1 MIPLVEHRPA
11 RARVA
16 QSETPV
22 RDFIPYSCLYNDE
35 TVLTKNG
42 QLIQILRL
50 NGFSFESADFDEID
64 LKKRLRNMLFKSVA
78 SQDYALWFHT
88 IRERQPTFPTGDFA
102 PGFAAE
108 LNKRW
113 KEKNKGRQLFA
124 NSLYISIVRRGTR
137 NGWNGIHRL
146 LQSLSHEV
154 NRVEQSAAL
163 EVACQ
168 DLTDITRRFQMALA
182 DYSPRVLTARQVPG
196 GVLSEPLAFLA
207 RLINLE
213 ERPVLAPTM
222 DLSRYLAYKRLFFGE
237 NAIECRGTRGS
248 RFAAAVSIKEYGAET
263 SAGLLDGFF
272 HLPFEFVIT
281 QSFVF
286 SHRQDALTRMQ
297 TQQRRME
304 QAKDLSVSQSEEIDE
319 ALDDAVSGAIAFG
332 EHHLTVVPI
341 VGSLEELDDAVARI
355 ESELMNVGII
365 GVREDLNMEA
375 SFWAQLPGNFEH
387 IARRSTIH
395 TANVAGFASLH
406 NFPSGRAAGNHW
418 GPAVTVLET
427 QAGTPYFFNFHS
439 GDVGH
444 TTVIGPTGCGKTAL
458 LNFLCAQAQKFNSRL
473 FYFDFDRG
481 AEIFLRALGGSYS
494 VLGASQSSGF
504 NPLQLPDSL
513 KNRIFLTEWLKI
525 LLTTS
530 GEVLSS
536 DDMTVVSEA
545 VAGNYKL
552 SWGQRTL
559 ANIAPF
565 FGTAGPGRL
574 ANRLAMWHGDGA
586 KHHLFGAAQDVL
598 SLDHRVMGFEMGE
611 ILNDP
616 QGLAPVLFYFFHRI
630 RSSLTGVPTMI
641 VLEEAWALL
650 RHPVFASKIESWLK
664 TFRKLNAFLI
674 FTTQSV
680 EDATRSSISPT
691 LVEQTST
698 HIYFPNS
705 KATNDYRAVFRL
717 SERELNLVRDVL
729 DKQSRY
735 FLLKQGR
742 DSVVARADFS
752 GMPDVLAVLS
762 GRAESVARLDK
773 IRSEVG
779 DDPEAWLPRF
789 LEDKHE
795 SLDRHETHAA

>member
-1 MIPLVEHRPA
+1 MIPLAEHRPA

-16 QSETPV
+16 ASEIPV
-22 RDFIPYSCLYNDE
+22 RDFIPYTCLYNDE

-42 QLIQILRL
+42 QLIQILKVD
-50 NGFSFESADFDEID
+50 GFAFESADFDEID

-78 SQDYALWFHT
+78 SHDYALWFHT
-88 IRERQPTFPTGDFA
+88 IRERQPTFPAGDFA
-102 PGFAAE
+102 PGFAAD
-108 LNKRW
+108 LNRRW

-137 NGWNGIHRL
+137 NGWAGVQRV
-146 LQSLSHEV
+146 LQSLSHEESK
-154 NRVEQSAAL
+154 VEQSAAL
-163 EVACQ
+163 EAACQ
-168 DLTDITRRFQMALA
+168 DLTDITRRFEASLA
-182 DYSPRVLTARQVPG
+182 DYGPRILTAQPMPG
-196 GVLSEPLAFLA
+196 GALSEPLAFLA

-213 ERPVLAPTM
+213 NRPILAPTM
-222 DLSRYLAYKRLFFGE
+222 NLSRYLADKRLFFGE
-237 NAIECRGTRGS
+237 QAIECRGTRGS
-248 RFAAAVSIKEYGAET
+248 RFTAAVSIKEYGAET

-304 QAKDLSVSQSEEIDE
+304 QAKDLSVSQREEIDE
-319 ALDDAVSGAIAFG
+319 ALDDAMSGAIAFG
-332 EHHLTVVPI
+332 EHHLTVLPI
-341 VGSLEELDDAVARI
+341 VGSLQELDEAVARI

-406 NFPSGRAAGNHW
+406 NFPSGRAAGHHW

-427 QAGTPYFFNFHS
+427 QAGTPYFFNFHA

-444 TTVIGPTGCGKTAL
+444 TTVIGPTGCGKTAIV
-458 LNFLCAQAQKFNSRL
+458 NFLCAQARKFNCRL
-473 FYFDFDRG
+473 FYFDRDRG

-494 VLGASQSSGF
+494 ILGASQPSGF
-504 NPLQLPDSL
+504 NPLQLPNSPE
-513 KNRIFLTEWLKI
+513 NRAFLAEWLKS
-525 LLTTS
+525 LLTAS
-530 GEVLSS
+530 GEPFSTE
-536 DDMTVVSEA
+536 DMARVTEA

-552 SWGQRTL
+552 AWNQRTL
-559 ANIAPF
+559 TNIAPF
-565 FGTAGPGRL
+565 FGTGGPGRL
-574 ANRLAMWHGDGA
+574 ANRLAMWHGEGA
-586 KHHLFGAAQDVL
+586 RRHLFGAAQDVL

-616 QGLAPVLFYFFHRI
+616 QSLAPVLFYLFHRI

-650 RHPVFASKIESWLK
+650 AHPLFASKIEGWLK
-664 TFRKLNAFLI
+664 TFRKLNAFLV
-674 FTTQSV
+674 FATQSV
-680 EDATRSSISPT
+680 EDAIRSTISPT
-691 LVEQTST
+691 LVGQTAT
-698 HIYFPNS
+698 HIYFPNP
-705 KATNDYRAVFRL
+705 KATDDYRTVFRL
-717 SERELNLVRDVL
+717 SERELSLVRDVL
-729 DKQSRY
+729 DKESRY

-742 DSVVARADFS
+742 DSVVARADLS
-752 GMPDVLAVLS
+752 GMNDVLSVLS
-762 GRAESVARLDK
+762 GRAESVIRLDK
-773 IRSEVG
+773 IRALVG
-779 DDPEAWLPRF
+779 DEPQVWLPRF

-795 SLDRHETHAA
+795 THA

>member
-16 QSETPV
+16 RSEVPV
-22 RDFIPYSCLYNDE
+22 RDFIPYACLYNDE

-50 NGFSFESADFDEID
+50 NGFSFESADLSEID

-78 SQDYALWFHT
+78 SHDYALWFHT
-88 IRERQPTFPTGDFA
+88 VRERQPTFPAGDFA
-102 PGFAAE
+102 PGFAAD

-113 KEKNKGRQLFA
+113 KEKNRGRQLFA

-137 NGWNGIHRL
+137 NGWTGVQRL
-146 LQSLSHEV
+146 LQSLSQEE
-154 NRVEQSAAL
+154 NKVEQSVAL
-163 EVACQ
+163 EAACQ
-168 DLTDITRRFQMALA
+168 DLTDITRRFETSLA
-182 DYSPRVLTARQVPG
+182 DYSPRVLTALAAPG
-196 GVLSEPLAFLA
+196 GAFSEPLAFLA

-213 ERPVLAPTM
+213 ERPILAPTM

-237 NAIECRGTRGS
+237 QAIECRGTRGS
-248 RFAAAVSIKEYGAET
+248 QFAATVSIKEYGAET
-263 SAGLLDGFF
+263 SAGILDGFF

-286 SHRQDALTRMQ
+286 SHRQEALARMQ

-304 QAKDLSVSQSEEIDE
+304 QAKDLSVSQREEIDE

-332 EHHLTVVPI
+332 EHHLTVLPI
-341 VGSLEELDDAVARI
+341 VGSLQELDEAVARI

-375 SFWAQLPGNFEH
+375 TFWAQLPGNFEH

-406 NFPSGRAAGNHW
+406 NFPSGRAAGHHW

-427 QAGTPYFFNFHS
+427 QAGTPYFFNFHA

-444 TTVIGPTGCGKTAL
+444 TTVIGPTGCGKTAIV
-458 LNFLCAQAQKFNSRL
+458 NFLCAQARKYNCRL
-473 FYFDFDRG
+473 FYFDRDRG

-494 VLGASQSSGF
+494 ILGAAQPSGF
-504 NPLQLPDSL
+504 NPLQLPDSSE
-513 KNRIFLTEWLKI
+513 NRAFLAEWLKS
-525 LLTTS
+525 LLTAS
-530 GEVLSS
+530 GEPFSTE
-536 DDMTVVSEA
+536 DMARVTEA

-552 SWGQRTL
+552 AWNQRTL

-565 FGTAGPGRL
+565 FGTGGPGRL
-574 ANRLAMWHGDGA
+574 ANRLAMWHGEGA
-586 KHHLFGAAQDVL
+586 RRHLFGAAQDVL

-616 QGLAPVLFYFFHRI
+616 QSLAPVLFYLFHRI

-641 VLEEAWALL
+641 VLEEAWALFG
-650 RHPVFASKIESWLK
+650 HPLFASKIEGWLK
-664 TFRKLNAFLI
+664 TFRKLNAFLV
-674 FTTQSV
+674 FATQSV
-680 EDATRSSISPT
+680 EDAIRSTISPT
-691 LVEQTST
+691 LVGQTAT
-698 HIYFPNS
+698 HIYFPNP
-705 KATNDYRAVFRL
+705 KATDDYRTVFRL
-717 SERELNLVRDVL
+717 SERELSLVRDVL
-729 DKQSRY
+729 DKESRY

-742 DSVVARADFS
+742 DSVVARADLS
-752 GMPDVLAVLS
+752 GMNDVLSVLS
-762 GRAESVARLDK
+762 GRAESVIRLDK
-773 IRSEVG
+773 IRALVG
-779 DDPEAWLPRF
+779 DEPQVWLPRF

-795 SLDRHETHAA
+795 THA

>member
-1 MIPLVEHRPA
+1 LAE
-11 RARVA
+11 
-16 QSETPV
+16 SEVPV
-22 RDFIPYSCLYNDE
+22 RDFIPYACLYNDE

-50 NGFSFESADFDEID
+50 NGFSFESADVDEID

-88 IRERQPTFPTGDFA
+88 IRERQPRFPAGEFE
-102 PGFAAE
+102 PGFAAD

-124 NSLYISIVRRGTR
+124 NSLYISIVRRGTK
-137 NGWNGIHRL
+137 NGWSGIGRLFKSL
-146 LQSLSHEV
+146 LQES
-154 NRVEQSAAL
+154 NKVEHSATL
-163 EVACQ
+163 EAACK
-168 DLTDITRRFQMALA
+168 DLTDITRRFETSLA
-182 DYSPRVLTARQVPG
+182 DYGPRVLTAQRMTG
-196 GVLSEPLAFLA
+196 AALSEPLAFLA

-213 ERPVLAPTM
+213 DRPILAPSM
-222 DLSRYLAYKRLFFGE
+222 DLSHYLAYKRLFFGE
-237 NAIECRGTRGS
+237 EAIECRGTRGS
-248 RFAAAVSIKEYGAET
+248 RFSAVISIKEYGAET
-263 SAGLLDGFF
+263 SGGLLDGFF

-281 QSFVF
+281 QSFAF
-286 SHRQDALTRMQ
+286 SHRQEALSRMQ

-304 QAKDLSVSQSEEIDE
+304 QAKDLAVSQREEIDE
-319 ALDDAVSGAIAFG
+319 ALDDAVAGAIAFG
-332 EHHLTVVPI
+332 EHHLTILPI
-341 VGSLEELDDAVARI
+341 VDSLEELDDAVARI
-355 ESELMNVGII
+355 ESELMNVGVI

-375 SFWAQLPGNFEH
+375 AFWAQLPGNFEH

-406 NFPSGRAAGNHW
+406 NFPSGRAEGNHW

-427 QAGTPYFFNFHS
+427 QAGTPYFFNFHA

-444 TTVIGPTGCGKTAL
+444 TTLIGPTGSGKTAL
-458 LNFLCAQAQKFNSRL
+458 LNFLCAQARKFNGRL
-473 FYFDFDRG
+473 FYFDRDRG

-504 NPLQLPDSL
+504 NPLQLQDSL
-513 KNRIFLTEWLKI
+513 ENRTFLMEWLKI
-525 LLTTS
+525 LLTSS

-536 DDMTVVSEA
+536 DEMAVVSEA
-545 VAGNYKL
+545 VAGNYRL
-552 SWGQRTL
+552 SWNQRTL

-574 ANRLAMWHGDGA
+574 ANRLAMWHGEGA
-586 KHHLFGAAQDVL
+586 KNHLFGADQDVL

-616 QGLAPVLFYFFHRI
+616 QSLAPVLFYLFHRI

-650 RHPVFASKIESWLK
+650 HHPLFASKIEDWLK
-664 TFRKLNAFLI
+664 TFRKLNAFLV
-674 FTTQSV
+674 FSTQSV
-680 EDATRSSISPT
+680 EDAIRSSISPT
-691 LVEQTST
+691 LVGQTAT
-698 HIYFPNS
+698 HIYFPNT
-705 KATNDYRAVFRL
+705 KATEDYRTVFRL
-717 SERELNLVRDVL
+717 SERELSLVRDVL
-729 DKQSRY
+729 DKESRY

-752 GMPDVLAVLS
+752 GMRDVLSILS
-762 GRAESVARLDK
+762 GRAESVVRLDK
-773 IRSEVG
+773 IRTEVG
-779 DDPEAWLPRF
+779 DNPAVWLPRF
-789 LEDKHE
+789 LEDP
-795 SLDRHETHAA
+795 R